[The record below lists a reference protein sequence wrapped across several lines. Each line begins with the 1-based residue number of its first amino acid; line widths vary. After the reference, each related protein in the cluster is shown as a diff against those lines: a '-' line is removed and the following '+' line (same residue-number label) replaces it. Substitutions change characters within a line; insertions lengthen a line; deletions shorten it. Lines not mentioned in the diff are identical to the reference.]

1 MLLEMLILRGN
12 YFLVS
17 RLIYHYLKLLIGGMG
32 VLIPYWKKIN
42 QQKIKVVKYY

>member
-32 VLIPYWKKIN
+32 VLNFIPCEFKEFFK
-42 QQKIKVVKYY
+42 